1 MLKKFGNFL
10 MSGIR
15 DTGRLAFR
23 QYSGLSG
30 SRPEKFLILG
40 FESSIFT
47 YISMLK
53 NFGHFLMNSS
63 RDIGGGFRSPP
74 PYMVRIF

>member
-30 SRPEKFLILG
+30 SRPKKFLILV
-40 FESSIFT
+40 FDSSIFT

-63 RDIGGGFRSPP
+63 QDTGGASGAPP
-74 PYMVRIF
+74 RTW